1 MFELQL
7 RDARE
12 LDLAL
17 DIIRRKFGFWRTLR
31 ALLATEMQRR
41 RKAREL
47 ALLDNRT
54 RRDIGLP
61 EIEVEPNILWQFRAW
76 DHRL

>member
-7 RDARE
+7 RDARD

-17 DIIRRKFGFWRTLR
+17 NIIRRKFGFWKTLR

-41 RKAREL
+41 RKVREL
-47 ALLDNRT
+47 AFLDNQT

-61 EIEVEPNILWQFRAW
+61 EIEREPQILWLFPW
-76 DHRL
+76 DSRL

>member
-7 RDARE
+7 KDARE

-31 ALLATEMQRR
+31 ALLSTEMQRR
-41 RKAREL
+41 HKAREL

-61 EIEVEPNILWQFRAW
+61 EIEAEPQILWQFRCW
-76 DHRL
+76 DNRL